1 MIKFWKQNTKK
12 TSFKLNKK
20 IFLKVFLNKNKNNIL
35 KKKPSEGFLKRN
47 SKISY
52 IVLNY
57 KDNITPIVNKNQTLF
72 INKNLN
78 SFDFFLY
85 QQFNLLFLNKKK
97 QNFYF
102 FKDFVKNIKNLT
114 ALNWYNFAFQPFFN
128 ILENKNILVKEKNM
142 KKELF
147 ALINNQLFL
156 TSNDV
161 LNNNVSLVQTNK
173 QNLLLNI
180 FLIKNFF
187 IFKNLFFSFTCNN
200 IFVNKFIFFYFF

>member
-20 IFLKVFLNKNKNNIL
+20 IFLKVFLKKSKNNIL

-52 IVLNY
+52 IVFNY
-57 KDNITPIVNKNQTLF
+57 KNNVTPVVNNNQSFFIT
-72 INKNLN
+72 KNLN
-78 SFDFFLY
+78 TFDFYLY

-114 ALNWYNFAFQPFFN
+114 TLNWYNFSFQPLFN
-128 ILENKNILVKEKNM
+128 ILGDNTFLVKENKL
-142 KKELF
+142 KKEVF
-147 ALINNQLFL
+147 TVMNNSLFL
-156 TSNDV
+156 TSNEV
-161 LNNNVSLVQTNK
+161 LQNNVFIVKSNQ
-173 QNLLLNI
+173 NI
-180 FLIKNFF
+180 FGL
-187 IFKNLFFSFTCNN
+187 NLFL
-200 IFVNKFIFFYFF
+200 IFQFF